1 MYYCV
6 LQCMLENS
14 EKEKLI
20 PFTVR
25 LPGALIAEIKA
36 ISAKSTVPNDS
47 DTVRNLLTLALKSRE
62 IPA

>member
-1 MYYCV
+1 
-6 LQCMLENS
+6 MLETC
-14 EKEKLI
+14 EKGKLI

-25 LPGALIAEIKA
+25 LPEDLIVEIKA

-47 DTVRNLLTLALKSRE
+47 DTVRNLLTSALKSRE

>member
-1 MYYCV
+1 
-6 LQCMLENS
+6 MLENS